1 MSFLS
6 SVRPTLLLALPIIAG
21 QLSQMGIG
29 IVDSAMVGHFS
40 TLALAAAALA
50 INVGNIPIVFGLGA
64 LSGLSVRVA
73 QAQGAKDD
81 VRTREILRHG
91 MWLSLGLG
99 VLLSLLM
106 LCLVPLL
113 DHLGQPPAVVR
124 EAKPFFALFALSV
137 TPVVVGFAVK
147 SFGEAMRTPWPPTL
161 LFLASIPL
169 TAFFNWVFVFGHL
182 GAPALGLMGSGVATL
197 LARTLTT
204 GALLLWLHRTAR
216 FQSVRP
222 TKWRGALQ
230 KQEVREQVALGL
242 PTGLQVAIEIG
253 AFSAGA
259 LIVGMLGQDSLAAHQ
274 VAITCAATTFMLPL
288 GLAIATTVRIGNA
301 LGAQEL
307 GEIRAIGLSS
317 AVIGTGMMVC
327 SGLLFLTEGHQIAGL
342 FLHDPKVIDLAARL
356 LVVAALFQLFD
367 GVQVTMAGALRGLSD
382 AVVPMVVVA
391 VGYWVLALPFGWFLT
406 FHMGMGARGVWF
418 GFALGLGLVAVALA
432 RRFFGRTRA
441 GVLEE
446 IAQNLPGQTAVA
458 MH

>member
-81 VRTREILRHG
+81 VRTAEILRHG
-91 MWLSLGLG
+91 MWLSLALG

-113 DHLGQPPAVVR
+113 DHLGQAPAVVR

-137 TPVVVGFAVK
+137 IPVVVGFAVK
-147 SFGEAMRTPWPPTL
+147 SFGEAMQTPWPPTL

-169 TAFFNWVFVFGHL
+169 TAFFNWVFVFGNL
-182 GAPALGLMGSGVATL
+182 GSPAYGLLGSGIATL

-204 GALLLWLHRTAR
+204 GALLFWLARTAR

-222 TKWRGALQ
+222 TKWRGALRRD
-230 KQEVREQVALGL
+230 EVRGQVALGL
-242 PTGLQVAIEIG
+242 PAGLQVAIEIG

-259 LIVGMLGQDSLAAHQ
+259 LIVGMLGENPLAAHQ

-301 LGAQEL
+301 VGAREL
-307 GEIRAIGLSS
+307 GQVRAIGISS
-317 AVIGTGMMVC
+317 AVVGTGMMMC
-327 SGLLFLTEGHQIAGL
+327 SGLLFLTLGRQIAGL

-356 LVVAALFQLFD
+356 LVVAAVFQLFD

-406 FHMGMGARGVWF
+406 FNMGMGARGVWW
-418 GFALGLGLVAVALA
+418 GFALGLGIVAVALA
-432 RRFFGRTRA
+432 RRFYGRTRVEKLA
-441 GVLEE
+441 G
-446 IAQNLPGQTAVA
+446 IADNLPENRAILA
-458 MH
+458 H